1 MKIALL
7 GYGKMGKAIEAL
19 LSEYG
24 HTCAGK
30 FNSENPA
37 TVEALSEADVAIEF
51 STPEQCSKNIAL
63 CFQAN
68 LPVVVGTTA
77 WYDRYDEVV
86 SKMNSS
92 NALLAA
98 TNFSIGVQITFHL
111 NKELARVMSKFP
123 EYTASIEEIH
133 HTAKLDKPSGTA
145 ITLAEGILEN
155 IPKLNSWTLHEENG
169 QEKLREGKI
178 GEAKVREGKRG
189 EDILS
194 ELNISAL
201 RLPDV
206 PGTHTI
212 RYTSEIDTI
221 ELKHEAHNRKGFATG
236 AIRAAEFLHGKSG
249 VYTMKDVLNL

>member
-63 CFQAN
+63 CFEAN
-68 LPVVVGTTA
+68 IPVVVGTTA

-145 ITLAEGILEN
+145 ITLAEGILVN
-155 IPKLNSWTLHEENG
+155 APNLSSWTLNEENG
-169 QEKLREGKI
+169 QENLREGKI

-221 ELKHEAHNRKGFATG
+221 ELKHEAHNRKGFAAG

>member
-24 HTCAGK
+24 HTCVGK
-30 FNSENPA
+30 FNSQNPA
-37 TVEALSEADVAIEF
+37 TVETLSQADVAIEF

-63 CFQAN
+63 CFEAN

-77 WYDRYDEVV
+77 WYGQYDEVI
-86 SKMNSS
+86 SKMKSNS
-92 NALLAA
+92 ALLSA

-155 IPKLNSWTLHEENG
+155 APNLSSWKLKEERQKEYENG
-169 QEKLREGKI
+169 EEKG
-178 GEAKVREGKRG
+178 REGKRW
-189 EDILS
+189 EDMLS
-194 ELNISAL
+194 ISAL

-206 PGTHTI
+206 PGTHTV

-221 ELKHEAHNRKGFATG
+221 ELRHEAHNRKGFAAG

>member
-7 GYGKMGKAIEAL
+7 GYGKMGKAIDAL

-24 HTCAGK
+24 HTCVGK

-37 TVEALSEADVAIEF
+37 TIETLSQADVAIEF

-63 CFQAN
+63 CFEAGV
-68 LPVVVGTTA
+68 PVVVGTTA
-77 WYDRYDEVV
+77 WYGQYDEVI
-86 SKMNSS
+86 SKMNSNS
-92 NALLAA
+92 ALLSA

-133 HTAKLDKPSGTA
+133 HKAKLDKPSGTA

-155 IPKLNSWTLHEENG
+155 APGLSSWKLDEERQN
-169 QEKLREGKI
+169 ENEN
-178 GEAKVREGKRG
+178 E
-189 EDILS
+189 LS
-194 ELNISAL
+194 IIAL
-201 RLPDV
+201 RFPDV
-206 PGTHTI
+206 PGTHTV

-221 ELKHEAHNRKGFATG
+221 ELKHEAHNRKGFAAG

>member
-7 GYGKMGKAIEAL
+7 GYGKMGKAIEYL
-19 LSEYG
+19 LSQHG

-30 FNSENPA
+30 FNSLNKA
-37 TVEALSEADVAIEF
+37 TAESLAEADVAIEF
-51 STPEQCSKNIAL
+51 STPEQCVENISL
-63 CFQAN
+63 CFEAN
-68 LPVVVGTTA
+68 VPVVVGTTA
-77 WYDRYDEVV
+77 WYDQYDEVI
-86 SKMNSS
+86 SKMKSNSAILS
-92 NALLAA
+92 A

-111 NKELARVMSKFP
+111 NKELARIMSKFP
-123 EYTASIEEIH
+123 EYKASIEEIH

-155 IPKLNSWTLHEENG
+155 APNLNSWTLDEENEH
-169 QEKLREGKI
+169 EKSRQGNKE
-178 GEAKVREGKRG
+178 
-189 EDILS
+189 EDIFS

-206 PGTHTI
+206 PGTHTV
-212 RYTSEIDTI
+212 RYRSEIDTI
-221 ELKHEAHNRKGFATG
+221 ELKHEAHSRKGFAAG

>member
-24 HTCAGK
+24 HTCVGK
-30 FNSENPA
+30 FTSENPA
-37 TVEALSEADVAIEF
+37 TIEKIIDADVAIEF

-63 CFQAN
+63 CFEAN
-68 LPVVVGTTA
+68 VPVVVGTTA
-77 WYDRYDEVV
+77 WYEQYDEVI
-86 SKMNSS
+86 SKMKSDS
-92 NALLAA
+92 AILSA

-111 NKELARVMSKFP
+111 NEELARVMSKFP
-123 EYTASIEEIH
+123 EYRASIEEIH

-155 IPKLNSWTLHEENG
+155 APNLSSWKLDEERQN
-169 QEKLREGKI
+169 ENEN
-178 GEAKVREGKRG
+178 ENEN
-189 EDILS
+189 ELS
-194 ELNISAL
+194 IIAL
-201 RLPDV
+201 RFPDV
-206 PGTHTI
+206 PGTHTV

-221 ELKHEAHNRKGFATG
+221 ELKHEAHSRKGFAAG

>member
-24 HTCAGK
+24 HTCVGK
-30 FNSENPA
+30 FTSENPA
-37 TVEALSEADVAIEF
+37 TIEKIRDADVAIEF

-63 CFQAN
+63 CFEAN
-68 LPVVVGTTA
+68 VPVVVGTTA
-77 WYDRYDEVV
+77 WYEQYDEVI
-86 SKMNSS
+86 SKMKSDS
-92 NALLAA
+92 AILSA

-111 NKELARVMSKFP
+111 NEELARVMSKFP
-123 EYTASIEEIH
+123 EYRASIEEIH

-155 IPKLNSWTLHEENG
+155 APGLSSWKLEDENG
-169 QEKLREGKI
+169 EEKLREGK
-178 GEAKVREGKRG
+178 RG
-189 EDILS
+189 EEILN

-206 PGTHTI
+206 PGTHTV

-221 ELKHEAHNRKGFATG
+221 ELKHEAHSRKGFAAG

>member
-24 HTCAGK
+24 HTCVGK
-30 FNSENPA
+30 FTSENPA
-37 TVEALSEADVAIEF
+37 TIEKIREADVAIEF

-63 CFQAN
+63 CFEAN
-68 LPVVVGTTA
+68 VPVVVGTTA
-77 WYDRYDEVV
+77 WYEQYDEVI
-86 SKMNSS
+86 SKMQSDS
-92 NALLAA
+92 AILSA

-111 NKELARVMSKFP
+111 NKELARVMSRFP
-123 EYTASIEEIH
+123 EYAASIEEIH

-155 IPKLNSWTLHEENG
+155 APNLSSWKLEEENG
-169 QEKLREGKI
+169 EEKG
-178 GEAKVREGKRG
+178 REGKRG
-189 EDILS
+189 EDM
-194 ELNISAL
+194 LNISAL

-206 PGTHTI
+206 PGTHSV

-221 ELKHEAHNRKGFATG
+221 ELKHEAHSRKGFAAG

>member
-7 GYGKMGKAIEAL
+7 GYGKMGQAIEAL

-24 HTCAGK
+24 HTCVGK
-30 FNSENPA
+30 FTSENPA
-37 TVEALSEADVAIEF
+37 TIEKIRDADVAIEF

-63 CFQAN
+63 CFEAN
-68 LPVVVGTTA
+68 VPVVVGTTA
-77 WYDRYDEVV
+77 WYEQYDEVI
-86 SKMNSS
+86 SKMKSDS
-92 NALLAA
+92 AILSA

-155 IPKLNSWTLHEENG
+155 SKNLTSWKLEDENG
-169 QEKLREGKI
+169 EEKLREGK
-178 GEAKVREGKRG
+178 RG
-189 EDILS
+189 EEILN

-221 ELKHEAHNRKGFATG
+221 ELKHEAHNRKGFAAG

>member
-24 HTCAGK
+24 HTCVGK

-37 TVEALSEADVAIEF
+37 TIETLSQADVAIEF
-51 STPEQCSKNIAL
+51 STPEQCWKNVAL
-63 CFQAN
+63 CFEAN
-68 LPVVVGTTA
+68 VPVVVGTTA
-77 WYDRYDEVV
+77 WYGQYDEVI
-86 SKMNSS
+86 SKMKSNS
-92 NALLAA
+92 ALLSA

-155 IPKLNSWTLHEENG
+155 APGLSSWKLDEENG
-169 QEKLREGKI
+169 EEKGREGEKREEKLREGKK
-178 GEAKVREGKRG
+178 GAE
-189 EDILS
+189 ILN

-206 PGTHTI
+206 PGTHTV

-221 ELKHEAHNRKGFATG
+221 ELKHEAHSRKGFAAG

>member
-24 HTCAGK
+24 HTCVGK
-30 FNSENPA
+30 FTSENPA
-37 TVEALSEADVAIEF
+37 TIEKIREADVAIEF

-63 CFQAN
+63 CFEAN
-68 LPVVVGTTA
+68 VPVVVGTTA
-77 WYDRYDEVV
+77 WYAQYDEVI
-86 SKMNSS
+86 SKMKSDS
-92 NALLAA
+92 AILSA

-111 NKELARVMSKFP
+111 NEELARVMSKFP
-123 EYTASIEEIH
+123 EYRASIEEIH

-155 IPKLNSWTLHEENG
+155 APGLSSWKLEDENG
-169 QEKLREGKI
+169 EEKLREGK
-178 GEAKVREGKRG
+178 RG
-189 EDILS
+189 EEILN

-206 PGTHTI
+206 PGTHTV

-221 ELKHEAHNRKGFATG
+221 ELKHEAHSRKGFAAG

>member
-1 MKIALL
+1 MNIALL

-24 HTCAGK
+24 HSCVGK

-37 TVEALSEADVAIEF
+37 SVEALCAADVAIEF

-63 CFQAN
+63 CFEAN
-68 LPVVVGTTA
+68 VPVVVGTTA
-77 WYDRYDEVV
+77 WYGQYDEVI
-86 SKMNSS
+86 SKMKSNSAILS
-92 NALLAA
+92 A
-98 TNFSIGVQITFHL
+98 TNFSIGVQITFHI

-123 EYTASIEEIH
+123 EYTASIEEVH

-155 IPKLNSWTLHEENG
+155 SKNLTSWKLDEENG
-169 QEKLREGKI
+169 QEKG
-178 GEAKVREGKRG
+178 REGKRG
-189 EDILS
+189 EDIHRN
-194 ELNISAL
+194 LNISAL

-206 PGTHTI
+206 PGTHTV

-221 ELKHEAHNRKGFATG
+221 EMKHEAHNRKGFAVG
-236 AIRAAEFLHGKSG
+236 AIRAAEFLQGKSG

>member
-24 HTCAGK
+24 HTCVGK
-30 FNSENPA
+30 FTSENPA
-37 TVEALSEADVAIEF
+37 TIEKIREADVAIEF

-63 CFQAN
+63 CFEAN
-68 LPVVVGTTA
+68 VPVVVGTTA
-77 WYDRYDEVV
+77 WYEQYDEVI
-86 SKMNSS
+86 SKMNSNS
-92 NALLAA
+92 AILSA

-111 NKELARVMSKFP
+111 NKELARVMSRFP
-123 EYTASIEEIH
+123 EYAASIEEIH

-155 IPKLNSWTLHEENG
+155 APNLSSWKLEEENG
-169 QEKLREGKI
+169 EEKG
-178 GEAKVREGKRG
+178 REGKRG
-189 EDILS
+189 EDM
-194 ELNISAL
+194 LNISAL

-206 PGTHTI
+206 PGTHSV

-221 ELKHEAHNRKGFATG
+221 ELKHEAHSRKGFAAG

>member
-7 GYGKMGKAIEAL
+7 GYGKMGKAIEGL

-24 HTCAGK
+24 HTCVGK
-30 FNSENPA
+30 FNSENLA
-37 TVEALSEADVAIEF
+37 TVEELRQADVVIEF
-51 STPEQCSKNIAL
+51 STPEQCAKNIAL

-68 LPVVVGTTA
+68 VPVVVGTTA
-77 WYDRYDEVV
+77 WYEHYDALV
-86 SKMNSS
+86 STMNSN

-155 IPKLNSWTLHEENG
+155 SKNLTSWKLEEENG
-169 QEKLREGKI
+169 QEKLREGK
-178 GEAKVREGKRG
+178 KG

-201 RLPDV
+201 RLPGV

-212 RYTSEIDTI
+212 SYSSEIDTI
-221 ELKHEAHNRKGFATG
+221 ELKHEAHSRKGFAAG
-236 AIRAAEFLHGKSG
+236 AIRAAEFLFGKSG

>member
-19 LSEYG
+19 LSDFG
-24 HTCAGK
+24 HTCVGK
-30 FNSENPA
+30 FNSQNPA
-37 TVEALSEADVAIEF
+37 TIEILSQADVAIEF

-63 CFQAN
+63 CFEAN
-68 LPVVVGTTA
+68 VPVVVGTTA
-77 WYDRYDEVV
+77 WYEQYDEVI
-86 SKMNSS
+86 SKMKSDS
-92 NALLAA
+92 AILSA

-155 IPKLNSWTLHEENG
+155 FKNLTSWKLEDENG
-169 QEKLREGKI
+169 EEKLREGK
-178 GEAKVREGKRG
+178 RG
-189 EDILS
+189 EEILN

-221 ELKHEAHNRKGFATG
+221 ELKHEAHNRKGFAAG

>member
-19 LSEYG
+19 LSDFG
-24 HTCAGK
+24 HTCVGK
-30 FNSENPA
+30 FNSQNPA
-37 TVEALSEADVAIEF
+37 TIETLSQADVAIEF

-63 CFQAN
+63 SFEAN
-68 LPVVVGTTA
+68 VPVVVGTTA
-77 WYDRYDEVV
+77 WYGQYDEVI
-86 SKMNSS
+86 SKMKSTNG
-92 NALLAA
+92 LLSA

-155 IPKLNSWTLHEENG
+155 SKNLTSWKLEDENG
-169 QEKLREGKI
+169 EEKLREGK
-178 GEAKVREGKRG
+178 RG
-189 EDILS
+189 EEILN

-221 ELKHEAHNRKGFATG
+221 EMKHEAHNRKGFAVG
-236 AIRAAEFLHGKSG
+236 AIRAAEFLQGKSG

>member
-24 HTCAGK
+24 HTCVGK

-37 TVEALSEADVAIEF
+37 TVETLSNADVAIEF
-51 STPEQCSKNIAL
+51 STPEQCAKNIAL
-63 CFQAN
+63 CFEAN
-68 LPVVVGTTA
+68 VPVVVGTTA
-77 WYDRYDEVV
+77 WYGEYNEVI
-86 SKMNSS
+86 SKMKPNS
-92 NALLAA
+92 ALLAA

-155 IPKLNSWTLHEENG
+155 VPNLSSWKLNEENG
-169 QEKLREGKI
+169 EEKIRKD
-178 GEAKVREGKRG
+178 KRG
-189 EDILS
+189 EEKGRKGKKGEEILN

-206 PGTHTI
+206 PGTHTV
-212 RYTSEIDTI
+212 RYSSEIDTI
-221 ELKHEAHNRKGFATG
+221 ELKHEAHNRKGFAAG
-236 AIRAAEFLHGKSG
+236 AIRAAEFLFGKSG
-249 VYTMKDVLNL
+249 IYTMKDVLNL

>member
-24 HTCAGK
+24 HTCVGK

-37 TVEALSEADVAIEF
+37 TIETLSQADVAIEF

-63 CFQAN
+63 CFEAN
-68 LPVVVGTTA
+68 VPVVVGTTA
-77 WYDRYDEVV
+77 WYGQYDEVI
-86 SKMNSS
+86 SKMKSNS
-92 NALLAA
+92 ALLSA

-155 IPKLNSWTLHEENG
+155 SPGLSSWKLDEENG
-169 QEKLREGKI
+169 QEKLREGKK
-178 GEAKVREGKRG
+178 GEE
-189 EDILS
+189 ILN
-194 ELNISAL
+194 ELNFSAL

-206 PGTHTI
+206 PGTHTV

-221 ELKHEAHNRKGFATG
+221 ELKHEAHNRKGFAAG

>member
-24 HTCAGK
+24 HTCVGK

-37 TVEALSEADVAIEF
+37 SVEALCEADVAIEF
-51 STPEQCSKNIAL
+51 STPEQCAKNIAL
-63 CFQAN
+63 CFEAN
-68 LPVVVGTTA
+68 VPVVVGTTA
-77 WYDRYDEVV
+77 WYDHYDDVI
-86 SKMNSS
+86 SKMKSNS
-92 NALLAA
+92 ALLSA
-98 TNFSIGVQITFHL
+98 TNFSIGVQITFHI
-111 NKELARVMSKFP
+111 NKELARVMSEFR

-145 ITLAEGILEN
+145 ITLAEGIMEN
-155 IPKLNSWTLHEENG
+155 SKNLTSWKLDEENG
-169 QEKLREGKI
+169 KDKLREGKK
-178 GEAKVREGKRG
+178 GEE
-189 EDILS
+189 ILN

-206 PGTHTI
+206 PGTHTV

-221 ELKHEAHNRKGFATG
+221 ELKHEAHNRKGFAAG

>member
-37 TVEALSEADVAIEF
+37 TVEALAEADVAIEF
-51 STPEQCSKNIAL
+51 STPEQCAKNIAL
-63 CFQAN
+63 CFEAN
-68 LPVVVGTTA
+68 VPVVVGTTA
-77 WYDRYDEVV
+77 WYEHYEHVV

-155 IPKLNSWTLHEENG
+155 SNKLTTWKLEGEN
-169 QEKLREGKI
+169 ENENENENELRI
-178 GEAKVREGKRG
+178 
-189 EDILS
+189 
-194 ELNISAL
+194 NAL

-206 PGTHTI
+206 PGTHTV
-212 RYTSEIDTI
+212 RYTSDIDTI
-221 ELKHEAHNRKGFATG
+221 ELKHEAHNRKGFAAG

>member
-24 HTCAGK
+24 HTCVGK

-37 TVEALSEADVAIEF
+37 TIETLSQADVAIEF

-63 CFQAN
+63 CFEAN
-68 LPVVVGTTA
+68 VPVVVGTTA
-77 WYDRYDEVV
+77 WYGQYDEVI
-86 SKMNSS
+86 SKMKSNS
-92 NALLAA
+92 ALLSA

-155 IPKLNSWTLHEENG
+155 SKNLTSWKLEEENG
-169 QEKLREGKI
+169 EEKLREGKK
-178 GEAKVREGKRG
+178 GEEKLREAKRG

-206 PGTHTI
+206 PGTHTV

-221 ELKHEAHNRKGFATG
+221 ELKHEAHNRKGFAAG

>member
-37 TVEALSEADVAIEF
+37 TVEALAEADVAIEF

-63 CFQAN
+63 CFEAN

-155 IPKLNSWTLHEENG
+155 APNLRSWTLEE
-169 QEKLREGKI
+169 EKQNENENENELRIK
-178 GEAKVREGKRG
+178 
-189 EDILS
+189 
-194 ELNISAL
+194 AL

-206 PGTHTI
+206 PGTHTV

-221 ELKHEAHNRKGFATG
+221 ELKHEAHNRKGFAAG

>member
-24 HTCAGK
+24 HTCVGK
-30 FNSENPA
+30 FTSENPA
-37 TVEALSEADVAIEF
+37 TIEKIRDADVAIEF

-63 CFQAN
+63 CFEAN
-68 LPVVVGTTA
+68 VPVVVGTTA
-77 WYDRYDEVV
+77 WYEQYDEVI
-86 SKMNSS
+86 SKMKS
-92 NALLAA
+92 NNGLLSA

-155 IPKLNSWTLHEENG
+155 SKNLTSWKLEDENG
-169 QEKLREGKI
+169 EEKLREGK
-178 GEAKVREGKRG
+178 RG
-189 EDILS
+189 EEILN

-221 ELKHEAHNRKGFATG
+221 ELKHEAHSRKGFAAG

>member
-24 HTCAGK
+24 HTCVGK
-30 FNSENPA
+30 FTSENPA
-37 TVEALSEADVAIEF
+37 TIEKIREADVAIEF

-63 CFQAN
+63 CFEAN
-68 LPVVVGTTA
+68 VPVVVGTTA
-77 WYDRYDEVV
+77 WYEQYDEVI
-86 SKMNSS
+86 SKMQSDS
-92 NALLAA
+92 AILSA

-111 NKELARVMSKFP
+111 NKELARVMSRFP

-155 IPKLNSWTLHEENG
+155 APGLSSWKLEEENG
-169 QEKLREGKI
+169 EEKGREGEKREEKGREGKI
-178 GEAKVREGKRG
+178 GEE
-189 EDILS
+189 ILN

-206 PGTHTI
+206 PGTHSV

-221 ELKHEAHNRKGFATG
+221 ELKHEAHSRKGFAAG

>member
-24 HTCAGK
+24 HTCVGK
-30 FNSENPA
+30 FTSENLA
-37 TVEALSEADVAIEF
+37 TIEKIREADVAIEF

-63 CFQAN
+63 CFEAN
-68 LPVVVGTTA
+68 VPVVVGTTA
-77 WYDRYDEVV
+77 WYEQYDEVI
-86 SKMNSS
+86 SKMNSNS
-92 NALLAA
+92 AILSA

-111 NKELARVMSKFP
+111 NKELARVMSRFP

-155 IPKLNSWTLHEENG
+155 APNLSSWKLEEENG
-169 QEKLREGKI
+169 EEKG
-178 GEAKVREGKRG
+178 REGKRG
-189 EDILS
+189 EDM
-194 ELNISAL
+194 LNISAL

-206 PGTHTI
+206 PGTHSV

-221 ELKHEAHNRKGFATG
+221 ELKHEAHSRKGFAAG

>member
-19 LSEYG
+19 LSGYG

-63 CFQAN
+63 CFEAN
-68 LPVVVGTTA
+68 IPVVVGTTA

-206 PGTHTI
+206 PGTHTV

-221 ELKHEAHNRKGFATG
+221 ELKHEAHNRKGFAAG

>member
-24 HTCAGK
+24 HSCVGK

-37 TVEALSEADVAIEF
+37 TVKALAEADVAIEF

-63 CFQAN
+63 CFEAN
-68 LPVVVGTTA
+68 VPVVVGTTA

-155 IPKLNSWTLHEENG
+155 DSKFDSWKLLENNSE
-169 QEKLREGKI
+169 EKLREGK
-178 GEAKVREGKRG
+178 RG
-189 EDILS
+189 EEILS
-194 ELNISAL
+194 ELNILAL

-206 PGTHTI
+206 PGTHTV

-221 ELKHEAHNRKGFATG
+221 ELKHEAHNRKGFAAG
-236 AIRAAEFLHGKSG
+236 AIRAAEFLYGKSG
-249 VYTMKDVLNL
+249 LYTMKDVLNL

>member
-24 HTCAGK
+24 HTCVGK

-37 TVEALSEADVAIEF
+37 TIETLSQADVAIEF
-51 STPEQCSKNIAL
+51 STPEQCSENIAL
-63 CFQAN
+63 CFEAN
-68 LPVVVGTTA
+68 VPVVVGTTA
-77 WYDRYDEVV
+77 WYGQYDEVI
-86 SKMNSS
+86 SKMKSNSAILS
-92 NALLAA
+92 A

-155 IPKLNSWTLHEENG
+155 APNLSSWKLNEENG
-169 QEKLREGKI
+169 EEKLREGEKREEKGREGKI
-178 GEAKVREGKRG
+178 GEE
-189 EDILS
+189 ILN

-206 PGTHTI
+206 PGTHTV

-221 ELKHEAHNRKGFATG
+221 ELKHEAHNRKGFAAG
-236 AIRAAEFLHGKSG
+236 AIRAAEFLYGKSG

>member
-24 HTCAGK
+24 HTCVGK

-37 TVEALSEADVAIEF
+37 TAETLAQADVAIEF

-63 CFQAN
+63 CFEAN
-68 LPVVVGTTA
+68 VPVVVGTTA
-77 WYDRYDEVV
+77 WYEQYDEVI
-86 SKMNSS
+86 SKMKSNS
-92 NALLAA
+92 ALLSA

-155 IPKLNSWTLHEENG
+155 FKNLTSWNLENG
-169 QEKLREGKI
+169 EEKLREGEK
-178 GEAKVREGKRG
+178 REEIR
-189 EDILS
+189 
-194 ELNISAL
+194 NISAL
-201 RLPDV
+201 RFPDV
-206 PGTHTI
+206 PGTHTV

-221 ELKHEAHNRKGFATG
+221 ELKHEAHSRKGFAAG
-236 AIRAAEFLHGKSG
+236 AIRAAEFIHGKSG

>member
-24 HTCAGK
+24 HTCVGK

-37 TVEALSEADVAIEF
+37 TAETLSLADVAIEF

-63 CFQAN
+63 CFEAGV
-68 LPVVVGTTA
+68 PVVVGTTA
-77 WYDRYDEVV
+77 WYGQYDEVI
-86 SKMNSS
+86 SKMNSNS
-92 NALLAA
+92 AILSA

-111 NKELARVMSKFP
+111 NKELARVMSRFP

-133 HTAKLDKPSGTA
+133 HIAKLDKPSGTA

-155 IPKLNSWTLHEENG
+155 SNSLTNWKLEEERQN
-169 QEKLREGKI
+169 ENENENENELRI
-178 GEAKVREGKRG
+178 
-189 EDILS
+189 
-194 ELNISAL
+194 NAL

-206 PGTHTI
+206 PGTHTV

-221 ELKHEAHNRKGFATG
+221 ELKHEAHNRKGFAAG

>member
-37 TVEALSEADVAIEF
+37 TVEALAEADVAIEF

-63 CFQAN
+63 CFEAN
-68 LPVVVGTTA
+68 VPVVVGTTA
-77 WYDRYDEVV
+77 WYGQYDEMI
-86 SKMNSS
+86 SKMKSNS
-92 NALLAA
+92 ALLSA

-155 IPKLNSWTLHEENG
+155 APNLSSWTLGDERQNEN
-169 QEKLREGKI
+169 ENENELRI
-178 GEAKVREGKRG
+178 
-189 EDILS
+189 
-194 ELNISAL
+194 NAL

-206 PGTHTI
+206 PGTHTV
-212 RYTSEIDTI
+212 RYSSEIDTI
-221 ELKHEAHNRKGFATG
+221 ELKHEAHSRKGFAAG

>member
-7 GYGKMGKAIEAL
+7 GYGKMGQAIEAL

-24 HTCAGK
+24 HTCVGK

-37 TVEALSEADVAIEF
+37 TIEKIREADVAIEF

-63 CFQAN
+63 CFEAN
-68 LPVVVGTTA
+68 VPVVVGTTA
-77 WYDRYDEVV
+77 WYEQYDEVI
-86 SKMNSS
+86 SKMKSDS
-92 NALLAA
+92 AILSA

-155 IPKLNSWTLHEENG
+155 SKNLTSWKLEDENG
-169 QEKLREGKI
+169 EEKLREGK
-178 GEAKVREGKRG
+178 RG
-189 EDILS
+189 EEILN

-221 ELKHEAHNRKGFATG
+221 ELKHEAHNRKGFAAG

>member
-7 GYGKMGKAIEAL
+7 GYGKMGQAIEAL

-24 HTCAGK
+24 HSCVGK

-37 TVEALSEADVAIEF
+37 SIEKIREADVAIEF

-63 CFQAN
+63 CFEASV
-68 LPVVVGTTA
+68 PVVVGTTA
-77 WYDRYDEVV
+77 WYEQYDEVI
-86 SKMNSS
+86 SKMKSDS
-92 NALLAA
+92 AILSA

-155 IPKLNSWTLHEENG
+155 APNLSSWKLDEERQN
-169 QEKLREGKI
+169 ENE
-178 GEAKVREGKRG
+178 
-189 EDILS
+189 LS
-194 ELNISAL
+194 IIAL

-206 PGTHTI
+206 PGTHAV

-221 ELKHEAHNRKGFATG
+221 ELKHEAHSRKGFAAG

>member
-24 HTCAGK
+24 HSCVGRYT
-30 FNSENPA
+30 SENPA
-37 TVEALSEADVAIEF
+37 TVEGLSQADVAIEF

-63 CFQAN
+63 CFEAN
-68 LPVVVGTTA
+68 VPVVVGTTA
-77 WYDRYDEVV
+77 WYEQYNEVI
-86 SKMNSS
+86 SKMKSNSAILS
-92 NALLAA
+92 A
-98 TNFSIGVQITFHL
+98 TNFSIGVQITFHI

-145 ITLAEGILEN
+145 ITLAEGILE
-155 IPKLNSWTLHEENG
+155 KL
-169 QEKLREGKI
+169 
-178 GEAKVREGKRG
+178 REGKRG

-206 PGTHTI
+206 PGTHTV

-221 ELKHEAHNRKGFATG
+221 ELKHEAHNRKGFAAG

>member
-24 HTCAGK
+24 HTCVGK

-37 TVEALSEADVAIEF
+37 TIETLSQADVAIEF

-63 CFQAN
+63 CFEAN
-68 LPVVVGTTA
+68 VPVVVGTTA
-77 WYDRYDEVV
+77 WYGQYDEVI
-86 SKMNSS
+86 SKMKSNS
-92 NALLAA
+92 ALLSA

-155 IPKLNSWTLHEENG
+155 AKNLTSWKLEDGEEKG
-169 QEKLREGKI
+169 
-178 GEAKVREGKRG
+178 REGKRG

-206 PGTHTI
+206 PGTHTV

-221 ELKHEAHNRKGFATG
+221 ELKHEAHSRKGFAAG

>member
-19 LSEYG
+19 LSDRG
-24 HTCAGK
+24 HTCVGK
-30 FNSENPA
+30 FSSENPA
-37 TVEALSEADVAIEF
+37 TVEALRQADVAIEF
-51 STPEQCSKNIAL
+51 STPEQCPKNIAL
-63 CFQAN
+63 CFEAN
-68 LPVVVGTTA
+68 VPVVVGTTA
-77 WYDRYDEVV
+77 WYEHHDALV
-86 SKMNSS
+86 STMNSN

-155 IPKLNSWTLHEENG
+155 SKNLTSWKLNEENG
-169 QEKLREGKI
+169 NENEN
-178 GEAKVREGKRG
+178 E
-189 EDILS
+189 LS
-194 ELNISAL
+194 LIAL

-206 PGTHTI
+206 PGTHTV

-221 ELKHEAHNRKGFATG
+221 ELKHEAHSRKGFAAG
-236 AIRAAEFLHGKSG
+236 AIRAAEFLYGKSG

>member
-7 GYGKMGKAIEAL
+7 GFGKMGKAIEAL

-24 HTCAGK
+24 HTCVGK

-37 TVEALSEADVAIEF
+37 TVETLSEADVAIEF
-51 STPEQCSKNIAL
+51 STPEQCSKNIGL
-63 CFQAN
+63 CFEAN
-68 LPVVVGTTA
+68 VPVVVGTTA
-77 WYDRYDEVV
+77 WYEQYDDII
-86 SKMNSS
+86 SKMKSDS
-92 NALLAA
+92 AILSA

-123 EYTASIEEIH
+123 EYTAGIEEIH

-155 IPKLNSWTLHEENG
+155 IPTLKDWKLDEEKG
-169 QEKLREGKI
+169 QEKLREGK
-178 GEAKVREGKRG
+178 RG
-189 EDILS
+189 EEILS
-194 ELNISAL
+194 ELNITAL
-201 RLPDV
+201 RLPEV
-206 PGTHTI
+206 PGTHTV

-221 ELKHEAHNRKGFATG
+221 ELKHEAHSRKGFAAG
-236 AIRAAEFLHGKSG
+236 AIRAAEFLYGKSG